1 MSVIP
6 SPRRHHTDLQ
16 PLAVRPGTPITPG
29 RKRSNQISGSLGRST
44 PVIPS
49 PSIVAARAYYL
60 QQATPIGTHTDAS
73 QRRRILI
80 EEHQL
85 PRRHSVVSSTDG
97 LTAQLEKFTFSP
109 PSRQL
114 QTVPEG
120 DETGPKIKVE
130 QGDDV
135 DMIESI
141 ESDEVEE
148 EAEVQSKSDLLCGTP
163 QEVLR
168 QVPFQY
174 THNHLRD
181 WGHAYLGKS
190 ATADAFVNAV
200 SLRRPSLVVLQD
212 DSKCAPSS
220 QVTIR
225 ARITPRAK
233 ERKPFLIQ
241 RQFDIEELRASI
253 PAPNSRA
260 NSVSSSPRPLRRSS
274 RVRRQSVQ
282 PSVAVT
288 RQRNSLDIPAA
299 ESIPHL
305 GKGPVPIRKSHS
317 SALLKSTSSNKYH
330 RHRIRAPLSPRSRR
344 PDALR
349 PRPERRLH

>member
-1 MSVIP
+1 M
-6 SPRRHHTDLQ
+6 
-16 PLAVRPGTPITPG
+16 
-29 RKRSNQISGSLGRST
+29 
-44 PVIPS
+44 IPS

-60 QQATPIGTHTDAS
+60 DQATPIGVNTDAS
-73 QRRRILI
+73 QRRRSLI

-85 PRRHSVVSSTDG
+85 PRRHSAVSSTRG
-97 LTAQLEKFTFSP
+97 LVAQLEKFTFSP

-130 QGDDV
+130 QSDDV
-135 DMIESI
+135 DMREST

-148 EAEVQSKSDLLCGTP
+148 VEVQSKSNLMCGTP

-174 THNHLRD
+174 THDHLRD

-200 SLRRPSLVVLQD
+200 GLRRPSLAVLQD
-212 DSKCAPSS
+212 DLRSSSSS

-225 ARITPRAK
+225 ARVTPTAK

-241 RQFDIEELRASI
+241 RQFGIEELRASI
-253 PAPNSRA
+253 PAPKSRA
-260 NSVSSSPRPLRRSS
+260 DSTTGSPRPLRRSS

-282 PSVAVT
+282 PSAAET
-288 RQRNSLDIPAA
+288 RRRNSLDTPAT
-299 ESIPHL
+299 ESIPLL
-305 GKGPVPIRKSHS
+305 GKGPVPIHIEYALHYLPVLAALMLSGHVRKGDSIDLPVPHPTAWHEVITYIYTGS
-317 SALLKSTSSNKYH
+317 GILTSAVKENILYLAGH
-330 RHRIRAPLSPRSRR
+330 A
-344 PDALR
+344 
-349 PRPERRLH
+349 